1 MMDTHKENQAG
12 FSLIEVLI
20 AITIFA
26 IGILGV
32 AAMQTMATGGNT
44 VAMTTT
50 ELTALA
56 AQQMEELM
64 AQPFDQLTLL
74 DKNGDGDDPLV
85 NYGLDNTG
93 PDPLAADGA
102 DYQVQRGDIIISANV
117 APELPMPFDGGGA
130 TTIRVIATKLNANMD
145 KVVRSVT
152 LDSVNSIP

>member
-1 MMDTHKENQAG
+1 MTDNCKANQAG

-56 AQQMEELM
+56 SQRMEELM
-64 AQPFDQLTLL
+64 AMPFGQLVDTNPLTA
-74 DKNGDGDDPLV
+74 DPV
-85 NYGLDNTG
+85 NDPFGLNNTDA
-93 PDPLAADGA
+93 DPAVAGGA
-102 DYQVQRGDIIISANV
+102 DYWVQRGDITIAANV
-117 APELPMPFDGGGA
+117 ALGIPIPIGVGGGA
-130 TTIRVIATKLNANMD
+130 TTIRVIASKLNPNMD
-145 KVVRSVT
+145 KVTRSVT
-152 LDSVNSIP
+152 LDSINSAP